1 MVVPH
6 GVRHYK
12 VCKFVRASIADY
24 QQLGGLNNK
33 INFSHSLGDWK
44 SKIKMTADLV
54 SSGLSLLD
62 WRWSGLPLNPHMVF
76 HLSLSVCSSSLPLRT
91 TVTLD

>member
-6 GVRHYK
+6 GVRHYR
-12 VCKFVRASIADY
+12 VCKFVRAAVADY

-33 INFSHSLGDWK
+33 INFSHSLGDWE
-44 SKIKMTADLV
+44 SKIKVMAELV
-54 SSGLSLLD
+54 SSGISLLD

-76 HLSLSVCSSSLPLRT
+76 LLSLSVSSSPLPVWT
-91 TVTLD
+91 TVTVD